1 MERKTLEVAGYQ
13 SSLAESEMLSIT
25 PLVGSAQLNQ
35 KNDQG
40 IRRILGLALGSIEG
54 NYVERKN
61 CI

>member
-13 SSLAESEMLSIT
+13 SSLAELEMLSIT